1 MIPELDL
8 EKVRPII
15 ENALEEDIGAGDIT
29 TNRVIPF
36 DMECKGVIVAKAD
49 GVVAGLPVAELVF
62 HSLDKRIKTIRKVH
76 EGEVVSFGKAVLEVS
91 GWARAILSAE
101 RVTLNFLSHLSGI
114 ATLTKEFVDRIKDY
128 DTAILDTRKTI
139 PGLRYLEKYAVSAG
153 GGQNHRMGLFDQIL
167 IKDNHLRIQ
176 RELGPGYIH
185 RAINSAKKESA
196 EKIEVEVESI
206 EEAEEAINAGV
217 DVLML
222 DNMDIDD
229 IKEVVKQFRGKVLFE
244 VSGGVTLNNVVEIA
258 KSGVDYIS
266 IGALTHSAPAHD
278 FSLDI
283 I

>member
-15 ENALEEDIGAGDIT
+15 ERALEEDIGTGDIT
-29 TNRVIPF
+29 TNRVIPA
-36 DMECKGVIVAKAD
+36 DMECSGSIVANAN
-49 GVVAGLPVAELVF
+49 GVVAGLPIAELVF
-62 HSLDKRIKTIRKVH
+62 HSLDNRIKLVRKVK
-76 EGEVVSFGKAVLEVS
+76 EGDVVTSGKSVLEFS

-114 ATLTKEFVDRIKDY
+114 ATYTKAFVDKVKNY
-128 DTAILDTRKTI
+128 DVTILDTRKTM
-139 PGLRYLEKYAVSAG
+139 PGLRYLEKYAVCAG
-153 GGQNHRMGLFDQIL
+153 GGENHRMGLYSQIL

-185 RAINSAKKESA
+185 RAINLAKKGSV

-206 EEAEEAINAGV
+206 EEAEEAISAGV
-217 DVLML
+217 DILML
-222 DNMDIDD
+222 DNMKIDD
-229 IKEVVKQFRGKVLFE
+229 IREVVNQFKGKVLFE
-244 VSGGVTLNNVVEIA
+244 VSGGVTLENVEEIA
-258 KSGVDYIS
+258 KTGIDYIS

-283 I
+283 K